1 MATGQTIANAVLSKL
16 GLNDPSGTPSASDS
30 AYVLQELNALWDSA
44 SIDEG
49 LIYALIAPQFPFT
62 AYQQNYALGPGP
74 GADWSITTRP
84 ARIYSASAV
93 IAVAIT
99 SATTTATS
107 KTVTMAST
115 TGLAVGMRVL
125 GTGIAYDTT
134 ILAIA
139 ANTSITLSI
148 AATASGTVN
157 LTATGLNRNPL
168 MIVDSNKYLAH
179 NDLGAAATTPDEI
192 YPNYLPDA
200 NGNMEVRIWPV
211 VNEFQSSYIEMQ
223 VGVPF
228 TVWTLGGNYNIPP
241 GYLDWL
247 TWLVAFRCLPGFG
260 AAVNA
265 QVAQVIATEA
275 AKAEANIRKTN
286 SFNRQVS
293 SGDVMPPGSQ
303 EAAVL
308 AGVAQGNKGG
318 Q

>member
-1 MATGQTIANAVLSKL
+1 LPTGQIVATGVLTKL
-16 GLNDPSGTPSASDS
+16 GLTDPSGNSSASDS
-30 AYVLQELNALWDSA
+30 AYVLQELNALWDAA
-44 SIDEG
+44 SVDEG

-62 AYQQNYALGPGP
+62 AYQQNYSLGPTS
-74 GADWSITTRP
+74 ADWSITSRP

-99 SATTTATS
+99 SATTTLNG
-107 KTVTMAST
+107 KTITMAST
-115 TGLAVGMRVL
+115 AGLSVGMRLL

-134 ILAIA
+134 ILAIV
-139 ANTSITLSI
+139 ANTSITASI

-168 MIVDSNKYLAH
+168 MIVDSARYLAH

-192 YPNYLPDA
+192 YPNYLPDT

-211 VNEFQSSYIEMQ
+211 VNEFQSSYIEMV

-247 TWLVAFRCLPGFG
+247 TWIVAFRCLPGFG

-265 QVAQVIATEA
+265 QVAQVVATEA
-275 AKAEANIRKTN
+275 QKAEMNIRTANMK
-286 SFNRQVS
+286 NRQLQP
-293 SGDVMPPGSQ
+293 GDVMPPGSR
-303 EAAVL
+303 EAAAL
-308 AGVAQGNKGG
+308 ASAAQGGKG